1 LELTR
6 GSKEHLLLEIP
17 LHLTEKTIICQ
28 VRKHLRQYPEQQVQR
43 ISYVERRL
51 ANLIGIRQDVIEV
64 AYQVWH
70 LHHESRLSEKS
81 CNWSNSKEAKVYIK

>member
-28 VRKHLRQYPEQQVQR
+28 VRKHLRQHPEQQVQR

-51 ANLIGIRQDVIEV
+51 ANLISIRQDVIEV

-70 LHHESRLSEKS
+70 LHHESRL
-81 CNWSNSKEAKVYIK
+81 